1 MLQGEEWFVI
11 DASWFR
17 HWKTFIGSKRRM
29 VPPGPIDNLWM
40 VSSASSSLIEGLVE
54 DTDEK
59 EGDYRIVT
67 PAVSNDGTFRCLSFF
82 LLLCLVDMVDI

>member
-1 MLQGEEWFVI
+1 MI

-67 PAVSNDGTFRCLSFF
+67 PAVISYSALWIVS
-82 LLLCLVDMVDI
+82 VIH